1 MSEVTKEDALVHI
14 TQAFRYMMRVN
25 ANTHPFV
32 RDLSV
37 IIQKTWGQSGT
48 MAVQAVQRE
57 KNTRTKETAPTA
69 VNVTEAPARVKFVHP
84 KSPEAAA
91 QAEAQAT
98 AATPAFPSPPPPTTA
113 PSGEGQETPRRG
125 RKQKVQLEEPPNQP
139 ARVEDESPVAVAEP
153 LNNAELLAVKGM
165 SVREILAEFGE
176 ARLSATLEILE
187 IDYTDLHGSQKAAAV
202 KANAGK

>member
-1 MSEVTKEDALVHI
+1 MSEVTKEDALVHM

-69 VNVTEAPARVKFVHP
+69 VNVTEKPARVKFIHP

-91 QAEAQAT
+91 QAEAQA
-98 AATPAFPSPPPPTTA
+98 AAPTPAFQPPPPQA
-113 PSGEGQETPRRG
+113 QSVEGQETPRRG
-125 RKQKVQLEEPPNQP
+125 RKQKSQLEETPNQP
-139 ARVEDESPVAVAEP
+139 ARAEDESPVAVAEP

-165 SVREILAEFGE
+165 GIREILKEFGD
-176 ARLSATLEILE
+176 ARLSATLEVLE
-187 IDYTDLHGSQKAAAV
+187 IDYTELSGGQKAAAV
-202 KANAGK
+202 KTNAGK

>member
-1 MSEVTKEDALVHI
+1 MSEVTKEEALTHI

-57 KNTRTKETAPTA
+57 KNARTKDTAPV
-69 VNVTEAPARVKFVHP
+69 VNVTEKPALVKFVHP
-84 KSPEAAA
+84 KSPEAAS
-91 QAEAQAT
+91 QVET
-98 AATPAFPSPPPPTTA
+98 PVPAFQPPPPKA
-113 PSGEGQETPRRG
+113 QEVEGQETPRRG
-125 RKQKVQLEEPPNQP
+125 RKQKVQLEETPNQ
-139 ARVEDESPVAVAEP
+139 AVHADDVNPVAVAEP
-153 LNNAELLAVKGM
+153 LNNSELSAVKGM
-165 SVREILAEFGE
+165 GVREILSEFGE

-187 IDYTDLHGSQKAAAV
+187 IDYSELSGSQKAAAV

>member
-1 MSEVTKEDALVHI
+1 MSEVTKEDALVHM

-91 QAEAQAT
+91 QAEAQA
-98 AATPAFPSPPPPTTA
+98 AAPIPAFQPPPPQA
-113 PSGEGQETPRRG
+113 QAVEGQETPRRG
-125 RKQKVQLEEPPNQP
+125 RKQKVQLEELPSQP

-165 SVREILAEFGE
+165 GIREILKEFGE
-176 ARLSATLEILE
+176 ARLSATLDILE
-187 IDYTDLHGSQKAAAV
+187 IDYTELSGSQKAAAV
-202 KANAGK
+202 KTNAGK

>member
-1 MSEVTKEDALVHI
+1 MSEVSKEEALTHM

-57 KNTRTKETAPTA
+57 KNTRTKESAPTA
-69 VNVTEAPARVKFVHP
+69 VNVTEKPARVKFMHP

-91 QAEAQAT
+91 RAEAQAA
-98 AATPAFPSPPPPTTA
+98 AATPAFPSPPPPMTA
-113 PSGEGQETPRRG
+113 PSGEGQETSRRG
-125 RKQKVQLEEPPNQP
+125 RKKIQLEEPPNQP
-139 ARVEDESPVAVAEP
+139 ARVEDESPVAAAEP
-153 LNNAELLAVKGM
+153 LNNAELSATKGM
-165 SVREILAEFGE
+165 GIREILKEFGE
-176 ARLSATLEILE
+176 ARLSATLDILE
-187 IDYTDLHGSQKAAAV
+187 IDYTELSGSQKAAAV
-202 KANAGK
+202 KTNAGK